1 MKSAMLALAATTALI
16 CSSSIFVST
25 AVKAAPGD
33 APAAPQGGTQSM
45 VAIEKASQLI
55 QSANATGDLAARTAK
70 LTEARQ
76 LLDGFIQN
84 NPQHAELSQAELWL
98 GMLLI
103 AQGKGEM
110 AVAMAQTDA
119 AQQAA
124 LVEQT
129 RNTYR
134 EAEKK
139 FSTAIDRYQ
148 ARYEAIPAYVPPG
161 SAEHRIKEALKGN
174 LVQVKMYQA
183 GVIEELAAT
192 YSEGNATGRE
202 LYQSAADRY
211 EAIYRDYRLLIAG
224 LMARLKQGQCYRN
237 LGDTKRAL
245 GLYSDLLDQPSDLE
259 PLRRLR
265 VSAMYLSLEAWTA
278 SPEKLYE
285 LAHTQ
290 GEKFL
295 LDQRPG
301 ERDWPEWQ
309 AVRLHTAQ
317 GYLLAAQNL
326 PADKASERAEYLT
339 HARGH
344 AAKLAETAGPYQAA
358 AQNLV
363 AQAEAAGA
371 DKAP

>member
-1 MKSAMLALAATTALI
+1 MKSAMLALV
-16 CSSSIFVST
+16 SSTVVFFTSPVR
-25 AVKAAPGD
+25 AAPGD
-33 APAAPQGGTQSM
+33 APAAPQGASQS
-45 VAIEKASQLI
+45 VGAIEKAAQLI
-55 QSANATGDLAARTAK
+55 QTANGTGDLEIRTK
-70 LTEARQ
+70 HLTEARQ
-76 LLDGFIQN
+76 LLDGFLRE
-84 NPQHAELSQAELWL
+84 NPTHAELAQAEMWL
-98 GMLLI
+98 GMLLTS
-103 AQGKGEM
+103 QGKGEM
-110 AVAMAQTDA
+110 AVAQAQSDP
-119 AQQAA
+119 AQKTALTEQA
-124 LVEQT
+124 

-134 EAEKK
+134 EGERM
-139 FSTAIDRYQ
+139 FSTATDRYQ
-148 ARYEAIPAYVPPG
+148 VRYEAIPAFVTPG
-161 SAEHRIKEALKGN
+161 TPEHRYKEALKGN
-174 LVQVKMYQA
+174 MIQVKMYHA
-183 GVIEELAAT
+183 GVTEELAGT
-192 YSEGNATGRE
+192 YADGDKAGRE

-278 SPEKLYE
+278 SPEKLFE
-285 LAHTQ
+285 LALTQ

-309 AVRLHTAQ
+309 AVRLHTAR
-317 GYLLAAQNL
+317 GYLLAAESL
-326 PADKASERAEYLT
+326 PAAKIAERAEYLT

-344 AAKLAETAGPYQAA
+344 AAALAESAGPYQTAA
-358 AQNLV
+358 RNLV

-371 DKAP
+371 AKAP

>member
-1 MKSAMLALAATTALI
+1 MKSAMLAVAASSAVF
-16 CSSSIFVST
+16 CSSSMWNPSP
-25 AVKAAPGD
+25 AQAAPGD
-33 APAAPQGGTQSM
+33 APAAPQGGAQSI
-45 VAIEKASQLI
+45 VAIEKAAQLI
-55 QSANATGDLAARTAK
+55 QTATVTGDLAARTEK
-70 LTEARQ
+70 LTAARQ
-76 LLDGFIQN
+76 LLDGFLRD
-84 NPQHAELSQAELWL
+84 NPTHPEVAQAELWL
-98 GMLLI
+98 GMLLT
-103 AQGKGEM
+103 AQGKGEL
-110 AVAMAQTDA
+110 AVALAQTDA
-119 AQQAA
+119 AQQTP
-124 LVEQT
+124 LLEQT

-134 EAEKK
+134 DAERM
-139 FSTAIDRYQ
+139 FSSATDRYQ
-148 ARYEAIPAYVPPG
+148 ARYEAIPAYVTPG
-161 SAEHRIKEALKGN
+161 SPEHRTKEALKGN
-174 LVQVKMYQA
+174 LVQVKMYHA
-183 GVIEELAAT
+183 GVIEESAST
-192 YSEGNATGRE
+192 YPEGNPTGRE

-265 VSAMYLSLEAWTA
+265 ISAMYLSLEAWTA

-285 LAHTQ
+285 LALTQ

-326 PADKASERAEYLT
+326 PADKAADRTEYLT

-344 AAKLAETAGPYQAA
+344 AAALADKPGPYQAA

-371 DKAP
+371 AKAP